1 MGANTTDLV
10 LGQAWTGLRRHSLIA
25 LGAVAN
31 IAVSLA
37 ILGGFLLTAANLEH
51 MARGLAEEATIT
63 LQLQDRA
70 DHRALEQQL
79 KSDPRVAEVKYVSK
93 DEALK
98 EYANTVNI
106 PYKDL
111 KSSISN
117 PLPDVIRVRVT
128 APENLQPMVQAAKA
142 LPGVAKVRYQRDV
155 AEKLMRVARGARVMG
170 LILGGV
176 MALAALMLVSTTIQL
191 GVHSRRR
198 EIRIMQLV
206 GATNGFIRAPFLIE
220 GAVQGL
226 AGGLVAAALLLVGY
240 AYAYNG
246 LAAALPFLQLIYG
259 PQFLVLSG
267 LGLALCGGLFGLIGS
282 VLGTRHYLR
291 LI

>member
-1 MGANTTDLV
+1 MGANHTDLV
-10 LGQAWTGLRRHSLIA
+10 LAQAWTGLRRHSLVA
-25 LGAVAN
+25 LGAIAN

-37 ILGGFLLTAANLEH
+37 ILGGFFLTAANLEH
-51 MARGLAEEATIT
+51 MARSLAEEATIT
-63 LQLQDRA
+63 LQLKSGA
-70 DHRALEQQL
+70 DHQAIEQQL
-79 KSDPRVAEVKYVSK
+79 KDDTRIQEAKYVSK

-98 EYANTVNI
+98 EYAAAVNI

-111 KSSISN
+111 KASISN
-117 PLPDVIRVRVT
+117 PLPDVIRLRVS
-128 APENLQPMVQAAKA
+128 APEHLQPVVQAAKQ
-142 LPGVAKVRYQRDV
+142 LPGVAKVRYQRDM
-155 AEKLMRVARGARVMG
+155 AEKLLRVARGARLMG

-226 AGGLVAAALLLVGY
+226 VGGIAAAVLLLAGYSY
-240 AYAYNG
+240 AYSS
-246 LAAALPFLQLIYG
+246 LTVTLPFLELIYSA
-259 PQFLVLSG
+259 QFMALSG
-267 LGLALCGGLFGLIGS
+267 LGLALCGVLFGLIGS
-282 VLGTRHYLR
+282 LLGTRHYLR

>member
-1 MGANTTDLV
+1 MAELAF
-10 LGQAWTGLRRHSLIA
+10 LQAWVSLRRHGLVA

-37 ILGGFLLTAANLEH
+37 ILGGFLLMAANLEH

-63 LQLQDRA
+63 LQLKDGA
-70 DHRALEQQL
+70 DHAAVQQELEG
-79 KSDPRVAEVKYVSK
+79 DTRVREAEYVSK

-98 EYANTVNI
+98 EYAKAVNI

-117 PLPDVIRVRVT
+117 PLPNVVRVRVT
-128 APENLQPMVQAAKA
+128 APEHLEPLVELSKK

-155 AEKLMRVARGARVMG
+155 AEKLLRMARGARLMG
-170 LILGGV
+170 LILGAV
-176 MALAALMLVSTTIQL
+176 MALAALTLVSTTIQL

-206 GATNGFIRAPFLIE
+206 GATNHFIRAPFLIE
-220 GAVQGL
+220 GAAQGL
-226 AGGLVAAALLLVGY
+226 VGGLLAAILLAVGY
-240 AYAYNG
+240 SYAYG
-246 LAAALPFLQLIYG
+246 SLSAALPFLELIYSIK
-259 PQFLVLSG
+259 FLILSG
-267 LGLALCGGLFGLIGS
+267 LGLTLCGMLFGVIGS
-282 VLGTRHYLR
+282 LLGTRHYLK
-291 LI
+291 LV